1 MAVETKEFRAEA
13 RFQRVSPQ
21 KARLVLDLIKGRGV
35 QEALET
41 AAFTKKRI
49 APVIYKLLTSA
60 VDNAKY
66 VSGEQGLD
74 LDVDNLYVKQALAN
88 DGPRMK
94 RIRPA
99 PMGRAY
105 RYQRRLTHIVLSV
118 AEREAAEGLATK
130 IEEPKAAPQATK
142 TKIDESKAAPQA
154 TKTKIEE
161 PKAAAK
167 ANKTK
172 NEEPKAAAKATKAK
186 NEEPKAA
193 AKKATKTK
201 VEESKPGAKKAA
213 GATTGKKASKKA

>member
-1 MAVETKEFRAEA
+1 MAVETKEYRAEA
-13 RFQRVSPQ
+13 KFQRVSPQ

-49 APVIYKLLTSA
+49 APVIHKLLVSA

-66 VSGEQGLD
+66 VAGEQGTD

-105 RYQRRLTHIVLSV
+105 RYQRRLAHIVLTV
-118 AEREAAEGLATK
+118 AERNGSSSLVTK
-130 IEEPKAAPQATK
+130 VEEPAVEAKPSKKAPTK
-142 TKIDESKAAPQA
+142 
-154 TKTKIEE
+154 
-161 PKAAAK
+161 
-167 ANKTK
+167 
-172 NEEPKAAAKATKAK
+172 
-186 NEEPKAA
+186 KAA
-193 AKKATKTK
+193 AKKA
-201 VEESKPGAKKAA
+201 PAKKAA
-213 GATTGKKASKKA
+213 AKKAPAKKKAAKA